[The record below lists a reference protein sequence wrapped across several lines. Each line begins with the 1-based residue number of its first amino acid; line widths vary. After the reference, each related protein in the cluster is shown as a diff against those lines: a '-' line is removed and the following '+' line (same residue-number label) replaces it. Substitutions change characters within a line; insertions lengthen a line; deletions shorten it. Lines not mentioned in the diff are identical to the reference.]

1 MTENTI
7 SLREYIDIKVS
18 AIDRATSNAY
28 VSMEKRL
35 EGMNEFRN
43 QLKDQNATF
52 ITKAEYSAHMNKLE
66 EDIRMLRESKATL
79 EGKASQTSVNIAL
92 GISIIGLILTVL
104 NIVKLVGA
112 I

>member
-1 MTENTI
+1 MDNIT
-7 SLREYIDIKVS
+7 LKEYIDLKVGG
-18 AIDRATSNAY
+18 IEKATFTAY
-28 VSMEKRL
+28 NSMEKRL
-35 EGMNEFRN
+35 ENINEFRA

-52 ITKAEYSAHMNKLE
+52 ITKAEYSAHMNKIE
-66 EDIRMLRESKATL
+66 EDIRMLRESKALL

-92 GISIIGLILTVL
+92 GISIVGLILTVL

>member
-1 MTENTI
+1 MNEIT
-7 SLREYIDIKVS
+7 LREYVDIKVS
-18 AIDRATSNAY
+18 AIETSTRLAY
-28 VSMEKRL
+28 NSMEKRL

-43 QLKDQNATF
+43 QLRDQNSTF

-66 EDIRMLRESKATL
+66 EDIRMLRESKALL

-92 GISIIGLILTVL
+92 GISIVGLILTVL
-104 NIVKLVGA
+104 NIVKLIGA